1 MTGSIVTFDDAIPF
15 MPIEKLVAQIEPQ
28 QDLHGYDAPWA
39 GGAGKNL
46 FDQDTCTTGK
56 YIDAYGEP
64 KDSAGAEYSDY
75 IPVTIGQQYVFSG
88 TNNTGGQAT
97 TRVHGYNSSKV
108 WVQQITS
115 ESVADN
121 VKWNT
126 SFTVPE
132 GISFVR
138 VSTGYPLPDG
148 QLEKGSTATAWTP
161 YANECPITGWDG
173 LSGKRDGKN
182 LLDVDDFT
190 LVKSSARTKQISFP
204 YLPAGQY
211 TLSVYVPSNTATKT
225 VQLAI
230 RDKPINPYVGI
241 KTLGI
246 PAGETGTF
254 STSFTADIPF
264 SYIYAYMSTSDRD
277 DASITVEDVQ
287 LETGLSATTY
297 EAYTSLPIA
306 VSWQSEA
313 GTVYGGTVDVVTGVL
328 TAMDV
333 IAEYDGSSDES
344 WTVIPSTNRAYISA
358 ADIKTDTP
366 DSQIGIVASNQY
378 KPGTYNGVHV
388 TRICSRYGIAQ
399 INVFDLALITA
410 DSTQATWKAHL
421 AQSPLQVVYPLAE
434 PQTYQLTPQQ
444 IETIV
449 GQNNVWVDTGD
460 VSVTYQSTSG
470 STPVRTSFKSPL
482 ASYSYNAL
490 KLFGNT
496 FIEHGK
502 G

>member
-75 IPVTIGQQYVFSG
+75 IHVTAGEQYIFSG

-97 TRVHGYNSSKV
+97 TRIHGYNSSKV

-115 ESVADN
+115 ESVADT
-121 VKWNT
+121 VKWDT
-126 SFTVPE
+126 AFTVPE

-148 QLEKGSTATAWTP
+148 QLEKGSVATAWTP
-161 YANECPITGWDG
+161 YANVCPITG
-173 LSGKRDGKN
+173 R
-182 LLDVDDFT
+182 
-190 LVKSSARTKQISFP
+190 
-204 YLPAGQY
+204 
-211 TLSVYVPSNTATKT
+211 
-225 VQLAI
+225 
-230 RDKPINPYVGI
+230 
-241 KTLGI
+241 
-246 PAGETGTF
+246 
-254 STSFTADIPF
+254 
-264 SYIYAYMSTSDRD
+264 
-277 DASITVEDVQ
+277 
-287 LETGLSATTY
+287 TGLNGWVEEEYDPAEQPSF
-297 EAYTSLPIA
+297 S
-306 VSWQSEA
+306 VSWQTEA
-313 GTVYGGTVDVVTGVL
+313 GTVYDGYIDVVSGELVATYGVD
-328 TAMDV
+328 T
-333 IAEYDGSSDES
+333 YDGSSDET
-344 WTVIPSTNRAYISA
+344 WNVIPADNRAYISVPS
-358 ADIKTDTP
+358 IKTPPTNNDLA
-366 DSQIGIVASNQY
+366 GILSNEYKEKPYNNVALN
-378 KPGTYNGVHV
+378 KPAITARANI
-388 TRICSRYGIAQ
+388 TQ
-399 INVFDLALITA
+399 INVFDDRITSDANWRSLLA
-410 DSTQATWKAHL
+410 SN
-421 AQSPLQVVYPLAE
+421 PLQVVFPLAQ
-434 PQTYQLTPQQ
+434 PLTYQLTQQ
-444 IETIV
+444 EVMTLV
-449 GQNNVWVDTGD
+449 GQNNAWVDTGD

-482 ASYSYNAL
+482 KSYSYNAL